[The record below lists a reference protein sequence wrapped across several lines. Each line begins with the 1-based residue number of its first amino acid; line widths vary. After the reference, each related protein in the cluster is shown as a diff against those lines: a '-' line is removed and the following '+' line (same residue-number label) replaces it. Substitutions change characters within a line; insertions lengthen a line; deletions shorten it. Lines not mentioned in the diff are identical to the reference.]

1 MDEPMRQV
9 DLFKDHDQPELFL
22 PPRPVSKVTPQSVRL
37 KLVAALEQLRASD
50 EMPWDTT
57 NLRYWQT
64 VFPQMTRWLPADDA
78 AQLCGEFGEQM
89 KRLKAG

>member
-1 MDEPMRQV
+1 MDDSMRQV

-37 KLVAALEQLRASD
+37 KLVAALDQLRASE
-50 EMPWDTT
+50 EMPWDAT

-64 VFPQMTRWLPADDA
+64 VFPQMTRWLPDDDA
-78 AQLCGEFGEQM
+78 ARLCLEFSKEM
-89 KRLKAG
+89 KRLKAA